1 MKLSKATIQNFR
13 SIKHLEIDFQH
24 GSQIL
29 LGINESGKSNILRA
43 LHLLDPDVTAA
54 HTDLRIE
61 RTHEDQ
67 VTEGSVFF
75 EFQLN
80 DSEISKIYEEISVS
94 FDPASLEKYIIES
107 PTGKLTLRAF
117 THVRCRMLH
126 EIKIP
131 SNERRTN
138 YWALPKGRYSILP
151 GWARTGATHI
161 ELAAE
166 EGKSLLLPA
175 NTIAFIGENH
185 PDLKSFTEPLS
196 PDLINSMIG
205 AALLKNFSN
214 QLPKCI
220 FWKYSD
226 AYLLPS
232 SIDVASFS
240 ANPNSCV
247 PLRSIF
253 ELAGYKSS
261 ALATI
266 IPEAQAHSQHRYFS
280 LLRKASEAAT
290 KHIRRVWKDHK
301 SIRIDLQPNGSLLVP
316 LVIDDQVPL
325 DMAARS
331 DGFKRFASFLL
342 QISAKV
348 HTTEFKDALLL
359 VDEPEIALHPG
370 GARSLMKELTE
381 IGESNAVIYSTHS
394 IFMVD
399 RDNIGRHLIIEKK
412 DEVTSARKAE
422 KSRIQDEEVLYA
434 AMGYSIFET
443 LKKKNVIFEG
453 WRDKEIFRVAR
464 DAAIKLDKTEKTTLL
479 DLGLTFAEGVKDVR
493 TVAKILELAG
503 RDFLIVSDSD
513 AAALA
518 RRKEYQ
524 KPGASG
530 NWLTLNEILGPGIA
544 TTGEDLFHRDA
555 LIKRANKFR
564 ATVENL
570 PLLSDAD
577 FPGSQ
582 PAMSALKTWL
592 AKSDA
597 GTDEN
602 EENLKRTLYENLKRE
617 ELIDNVNDLVEF
629 VKNYDFKTA
638 P

>member
-13 SIKHLEIDFQH
+13 SIKYLEVDFKN

-54 HTDLRIE
+54 PTDLRIE
-61 RTHEDQ
+61 RTNEDQ
-67 VTEGSVFF
+67 VSTGLVTF
-75 EFQLN
+75 EFLFN
-80 DSEISKIYEEISVS
+80 DSEIDKVYEELSA
-94 FDPASLEKYIIES
+94 FFNPDSLEKEIIGS

-117 THVRCRMLH
+117 THLRCNMLH

-131 SNERRTN
+131 SNERRSN
-138 YWALPKGRYSILP
+138 YWALPKGRYSLLP
-151 GWARTGATHI
+151 GWVKAGSAHI
-161 ELAAE
+161 EINTE
-166 EGKSLLLPA
+166 DGKSLLLPE
-175 NTIAFIGENH
+175 NSIAFIGESH
-185 PDLKSFTEPLS
+185 PELKSFTELLS
-196 PDLINSMIG
+196 AESINSMIG
-205 AALLKNFSN
+205 KILLKNFSN
-214 QLPKCI
+214 QLPKCV

-240 ANPNSCV
+240 ENPNSCV

-261 ALATI
+261 ALAQI

-301 SIRIDLQPNGSLLVP
+301 SIRIELQPNGSLLVP
-316 LVIDDQVPL
+316 LIIDDQVPL

-331 DGFKRFASFLL
+331 DGFKRFVSFLL

-370 GARSLMKELTE
+370 GARSLMKELKE

-399 RDNIGRHLIIEKK
+399 RDSIGRHLIVEKK
-412 DEVTSARKAE
+412 DEITSARKAE

-464 DAAIKLDKTEKTTLL
+464 DAAIKADKTDKGFLL

-524 KPGASG
+524 KLGATG
-530 NWLTLNEILGPGIA
+530 TWLTLNDILGPGIA

-564 ATVENL
+564 ASIENL
-570 PLLSDAD
+570 PVLSDSD

-582 PAMSALKTWL
+582 PAMSALKSWL
-592 AKSDA
+592 EKANLD
-597 GTDEN
+597 TDEN
-602 EENLKRTLYENLKRE
+602 EENLKRALYENLKRE
-617 ELIDNVNDLVEF
+617 ELIDNVSDLVEYI
-629 VKNYDFKTA
+629 KNYEFKTTN
-638 P
+638 